1 MLESRLRLKRSINFF
16 NSNNSGF
23 TLLEISLV
31 VVLLGIA
38 LGIAIPSLQKPYAR
52 YQLQVTARQ
61 LASDIRYLE
70 QTAQSMESNNYK
82 ITFDYTNDC
91 YYMQDMQDMQDM
103 QEKGTLPNGDKKLPG
118 SVDLYPTNFLPDH
131 ILNINQNGTVANG
144 GHVCFH
150 SRNGAGNLYVIV
162 YQHTGRVR
170 VSDQPPSP

>member
-1 MLESRLRLKRSINFF
+1 MLESRLRLKRSIKF

-61 LASDIRYLE
+61 LVSDIRYLE
-70 QTAQSMESNNYK
+70 QTAQSRESNNYQ
-82 ITFDYTNDC
+82 ITFDFTNDC
-91 YYMQDMQDMQDM
+91 YYMQ
-103 QEKGTLPNGDKKLPG
+103 ENTVTLPNGYKKLPG
-118 SVDLYPTNFLPDH
+118 SVDMNPTNFPSN
-131 ILNINQNGTVANG
+131 ILNIKQAGTVANS
-144 GHVCFH
+144 GHVYFH
-150 SRNGAGNLYVIV
+150 SRNGAGDLYVIV

-170 VSDQPPSP
+170 LSNQLPSP

>member
-1 MLESRLRLKRSINFF
+1 MLESRLRLKRSIKF

-61 LASDIRYLE
+61 LVSDIRYLE

-91 YYMQDMQDMQDM
+91 YYL
-103 QEKGTLPNGDKKLPG
+103 QENTVTLPNGYKKLPG
-118 SVDLYPTNFLPDH
+118 SVDMNPTTFLPDH
-131 ILNINQNGTVANG
+131 ILNIKQAGTVVNG
-144 GHVCFH
+144 GHVYFH
-150 SRNGAGNLYVIV
+150 SRNGAGDLYVIV

-170 VSDQPPSP
+170 ISDQPPQP

>member
-1 MLESRLRLKRSINFF
+1 MLESRLRLKRSIKF

-61 LASDIRYLE
+61 LVSDIRYLE
-70 QTAQSMESNNYK
+70 QTAQSKESNNYK
-82 ITFDYTNDC
+82 ITFDFTNDC
-91 YYMQDMQDMQDM
+91 YYMQ
-103 QEKGTLPNGDKKLPG
+103 ENTVTLPNGYKKLPG
-118 SVDLYPTNFLPDH
+118 SVDMNPTTFPSN
-131 ILNINQNGTVANG
+131 ILEINQNGTVANG
-144 GHVCFH
+144 GHVYFH
-150 SRNGAGNLYVIV
+150 SRNGAGDLYVIV

-170 VSDQPPSP
+170 LSDQPPSP

>member
-1 MLESRLRLKRSINFF
+1 MSLLESQLRLKRSIKF

-52 YQLQVTARQ
+52 YQLQVAARQ
-61 LASDIRYLE
+61 LVSDIRYLE
-70 QTAQSMESNNYK
+70 QTAQSRESNNYQ
-82 ITFDYTNDC
+82 ITFDFTNDC
-91 YYMQDMQDMQDM
+91 YYMQ
-103 QEKGTLPNGDKKLPG
+103 ENTVTLPNGYKKLPG
-118 SVDLYPTNFLPDH
+118 SVDMNPTDFPYN
-131 ILNINQNGTVANG
+131 ILNIKQYGTVANN

-170 VSDQPPSP
+170 LSDQPP

>member
-1 MLESRLRLKRSINFF
+1 MLESRIRLKRSIKF

-61 LASDIRYLE
+61 LVSDIRYLE
-70 QTAQSMESNNYK
+70 QTAQSKESNNYT
-82 ITFDYTNDC
+82 ITFDFTNDC
-91 YYMQDMQDMQDM
+91 YYMQ
-103 QEKGTLPNGDKKLPG
+103 ENTVTLPNRYKKLPG
-118 SVDLYPTNFLPDH
+118 SVDMNPTNFTDN
-131 ILNINQNGTVANG
+131 ILKIKQDGTIVKN
-144 GHVCFH
+144 GHVRL
-150 SRNGAGNLYVIV
+150 SSKLKVGDLYVYV

-170 VSDQPPSP
+170 LSDKPPSP